1 MLLSTLI
8 ESKLQDVP
16 FTSMQRILLQI
27 KEAFAQ
33 QNQTPQC
40 LLSAQQTK
48 LGNGSR
54 PGLGAFCSRRV
65 SHNKKLQHVTTLS
78 GRRPLYIRARVESF
92 VPVFIHGSESV
103 VKQDQIQFLVIYQ

>member
-40 LLSAQQTK
+40 LLSA
-48 LGNGSR
+48 
-54 PGLGAFCSRRV
+54 
-65 SHNKKLQHVTTLS
+65 
-78 GRRPLYIRARVESF
+78 
-92 VPVFIHGSESV
+92 
-103 VKQDQIQFLVIYQ
+103 